1 MDNEAERGFCPM
13 IARLIIALW
22 LGFAGFAA
30 QAHETEHEKADKVL
44 VDKGDRQIHLL
55 RDGEIWKSYPIGLGF
70 APEGHKQREGDGR
83 TPEGDYVL
91 DWRNPKSSFYL
102 SIHIS
107 YPDPDDKASARARA
121 EPPGGAIFIHGRHYI
136 SRGKND
142 WTLGCIAVTDEAM
155 DEIWA
160 AVPNGTPITIRP

>member
-1 MDNEAERGFCPM
+1 MNNGRILRVQLRLLFVGLFVWFLFVAGAVQAREAG
-13 IARLIIALW
+13 
-22 LGFAGFAA
+22 
-30 QAHETEHEKADKVL
+30 TADKVL
-44 VDKGDRQIHLL
+44 VDKSDRQLYLL
-55 RDGEIWKSYPIGLGF
+55 RGGEVWKSYPIGLGF
-70 APEGHKQREGDGR
+70 APQGHKQREGDGR

-107 YPDPDDKASARARA
+107 YPDREDEAQARARGVS
-121 EPPGGAIFIHGRHYI
+121 PGGAIFIHGRHNP
-136 SRGKND
+136 SAWNRD
-142 WTLGCIAVTDEAM
+142 WTLGCIAVTDAAM

>member
-1 MDNEAERGFCPM
+1 M
-13 IARLIIALW
+13 IARLIVALC
-22 LGFAGFAA
+22 LGLAPFAA
-30 QAHETEHEKADKVL
+30 QAHETEQETAKVDRVL
-44 VDKGDRQIHLL
+44 VDKGGRQLHLL
-55 RDGEIWKSYPIGLGF
+55 RGGEVWKSYPIGLGF

-83 TPEGDYVL
+83 TPEGDYIL

-107 YPDPDDKASARARA
+107 YPDADDKASAGGRGVS
-121 EPPGGAIFIHGRHYI
+121 PGGAIFIHGNHSPTGGR
-136 SRGKND
+136 RD

-160 AVPNGTPITIRP
+160 TVPNGTPITIKP